1 MENKVLLLE
10 NIDFFGRAIKYRLE
24 TQLGCRVLWFK
35 SLEKFIDKK
44 SNLTNIK
51 LAIIDNNI
59 TGSNDNHILKLFYS
73 NNIPI
78 ILLSD
83 NINHNIQEKIWNFN
97 IIDYVL
103 IGTNHSLESIIDVTY
118 RYFTNDSTGIMIVDE
133 SKDSR
138 NHLKKLL
145 KTHRYTVYE
154 ASSSSECL
162 EILNDNFNKIQLIIT
177 DHNLP
182 TLNGVKLTSE
192 IRESYPLDRLAIIGI
207 SCQGNHTL
215 QIQFIKN
222 GANDFLSEPIINE
235 LLYCRITQN
244 LKIVEYFRKI
254 KDLAI
259 TDQLTKLNN
268 RHFLKETG
276 NLIFENAQRHKL
288 SLIAGMIDIDDFK
301 LVNDTYGH
309 DAGDIVLKEISNEFK
324 KYVRKSDIVIRYGGE
339 EFLILGN
346 NLNPSLA
353 DKFFNTLRLLISRK
367 IIDIGTQKIS
377 ITISIGLCT
386 TLGESLEEIIN
397 IADKNLYIAK
407 TNGKNRV
414 CS

>member
-10 NIDFFGRAIKYRLE
+10 NIDFFGRAIKYRIE

-35 SLEKFIDKK
+35 SLEKFVDKK
-44 SNLTNIK
+44 INLTNIK
-51 LAIIDNNI
+51 LGIIDNNI
-59 TGSNDNHILKLFYS
+59 SSSNDSHILKICYN

-78 ILLSD
+78 ILLSE
-83 NINHNIQEKIWNFN
+83 NITHNIQEKIWKFN

-118 RYFTNDSTGIMIVDE
+118 RFFNNHTIGIMIVDE

-145 KTHRYTVYE
+145 KKHRYTIYE
-154 ASSSSECL
+154 ASSSYECL

-177 DHNLP
+177 DHNFP

-244 LKIVEYFRKI
+244 LKVVEYFKKI

-276 NLIFENAQRHKL
+276 SLIFENAQRHKL

-309 DAGDIVLKEISNEFK
+309 DAGDIVLKEISKEFK

-377 ITISIGLCT
+377 ITISIGFSA
-386 TLGESLEEIIN
+386 TLGESLEDIIN
-397 IADKNLYIAK
+397 NADKNLYIAK
-407 TNGKNRV
+407 TNGKNQV